1 MPRRLLIAWLLG
13 AATQVAAAEPSRPF
27 ETRSWHRLLHYERT
41 LFGGWESTVV
51 GRGFFFAEDG
61 STDPGAEWEATVAA
75 FRSGKPLSRMKFHP
89 QCAFPARYRFV
100 RDVLGAAAPPPV
112 PCPELD
118 KWVTTMAPESLTL
131 VFASNDPDAPPSMFG
146 HTFFRVNSAKNRRNE
161 ASLLDF
167 GMNFAAAIPDDAGLE
182 MGYHGLTGGYE
193 GHFTVAPYYEMV
205 KTYNQIENRDLWEY
219 ELALSPDEVE
229 RLLMHAWEIEQN
241 SFLEYYFLKENCSY
255 QLMAMIEVLRPEV
268 ELTNRPTIYMV
279 PVDSLRWLGE
289 YPGLVKEVK
298 FRPSLLRK
306 ATMAYDALSPEQRLR
321 QEKLFADPVGLYDLD
336 VGELDALLARLT
348 YKKLDVSVGMS
359 DAEKALL
366 PKALA
371 RRAAFPKAPPAV
383 VATPAARPEHS
394 HPGNRIAIGGGT
406 GSLGPFAELGIRA
419 SMHDLLNGEAGY
431 SATNQILLGDIRAR
445 FGPPS
450 EDAKRLKLESLVLM
464 DLINVGPVSSLRS
477 KPSWRVRAAYETAR
491 SELCPDCR
499 LLRLDSNMGFTVNTP
514 GNGVAFALPGLAMEL
529 APRPLGR
536 RAGPELFFGWL
547 TPTSGATKFVA
558 TAKAAAFAIPKSRQ
572 TWLIEGDVGLAHSF
586 SPLWDVRA
594 LASRKL
600 ERAFGG
606 DGELQGEG
614 RVEVG
619 TYF

>member
-1 MPRRLLIAWLLG
+1 MPRRLLIVVLLG
-13 AATQVAAAEPSRPF
+13 AATQVAAVAPPRPF
-27 ETRSWHRLLHYERT
+27 ETKTWQRLLHYDRT
-41 LFGGWESTVV
+41 LSGGWESAVV
-51 GRGFFFAEDG
+51 GQGFFFAQDG
-61 STDPGAEWEATVAA
+61 STDPGAEWEASVAA

-100 RDVLGAAAPPPV
+100 RDTLGDAAPPAV

-146 HTFFRVNSAKNRRNE
+146 HTFFRVNSAKNRRDE

-219 ELALSPDEVE
+219 ELALSPDEVT

-268 ELTNRPTIYMV
+268 ELTRRPIVYMV

-306 ATMAYDALSPEQRLR
+306 ASVAWDGLTHEQRLR
-321 QEKLFADPVGLYDLD
+321 QERLVANPETLYDLD
-336 VGELDALLARLT
+336 VVELDALLARIT

-359 DAEKALL
+359 DSEKALL

-371 RRAAFPKAPPAV
+371 RRAAFPKGASPA

-394 HPGNRIAIGGGT
+394 HPGNRIALGGGA
-406 GSLGPFAELGIRA
+406 GSSGSFAELGLRA

-431 SATNQILLGDIRAR
+431 SATNQILLGDLRAR
-445 FGPPS
+445 FGPPAKG
-450 EDAKRLKLESLVLM
+450 AKRARLESLVLM
-464 DLINVGPVSSLRS
+464 DLINVGPVSALRA
-477 KPSWRVRAAYETAR
+477 KPSWRVRAAYENAR

-499 LLRLDSNMGFTVNTP
+499 LLRLDSGMGFTVTTP
-514 GNGVAFALPGLAMEL
+514 GNGIAFGLPGIAMEL

-536 RAGPELFFGWL
+536 RAGLELFGGWL
-547 TPTSGATKFVA
+547 APTNGATKFLL
-558 TAKAAAFAIPKSRQ
+558 TAKAAAFAIPSNRQ
-572 TWLIEGDVGLAHSF
+572 SMVLEGDAGLAHAF
-586 SPLWDVRA
+586 NPYWDVRV

-606 DGELQGEG
+606 PGVAYGEA
-614 RVEVG
+614 RFEVG